1 MIGTAHSHKE
11 KAMNRTPL
19 IVISAACVA
28 LSSAPAIG
36 AENWPSKP
44 LRVIVPYGAGSTTD
58 IIPRAVFEQLSP
70 QLGQSIIVDN
80 RAGAGGTIGSSLVAR
95 ATPDGYTVL
104 CNSSAHTIAPSLYT
118 SLSYHPARDF
128 AAVVPLGLSP
138 AVLVVTPSRGY
149 RTVKELLAAG
159 RAKPGG
165 LNFSSVG
172 NGSGTHLSAEKF
184 RFSARLEA
192 THIPFKGGAEAM
204 TEVIAGRAD
213 FFFGPVGLVL
223 PHVKDGRLTAL
234 AVNSAKRSSVLPEVP
249 TTSEAGYPNT
259 EYPLWF
265 GLFMP
270 ANTPR
275 EIVQKL
281 NRETL
286 KALQTP
292 RLREKLVALGVEP
305 MVMTPD
311 EFDAH
316 VRRGIE
322 SDAGLVKAI
331 GLKGE

>member
-1 MIGTAHSHKE
+1 
-11 KAMNRTPL
+11 MNRTSLRMVP
-19 IVISAACVA
+19 AACLA
-28 LSSAPAIG
+28 LSFIPAFG
-36 AENWPSKP
+36 AETWPSKP

-80 RAGAGGTIGSSLVAR
+80 RAGAGGSIGSSVVAK
-95 ATPDGYTVL
+95 ATPDGYTIL

-118 SLSYHPARDF
+118 NLNYHPARDF

-149 RTVKELLAAG
+149 RTAKEFVAS
-159 RAKPGG
+159 AKTRPGG

-184 RFSARLEA
+184 RFTARLEA
-192 THIPFKGGAEAM
+192 IHIPFKGGAEAM

-223 PHVKDGRLTAL
+223 PQVKEGKLTAL
-234 AVNSAKRSSVLPEVP
+234 AVNSAKRSSALPDVP
-249 TTSEAGYPNT
+249 TTSEAGYPNA

-270 ANTPR
+270 QKAPR
-275 EIVQKL
+275 ETVEKL
-281 NRETL
+281 HRETI
-286 KALQTP
+286 KALQTSKVRD
-292 RLREKLVALGVEP
+292 RLIALGVEP
-305 MVMTPD
+305 MVMTPQ

-316 VRRGIE
+316 VRNGIE
-322 SDAGLVKAI
+322 ADAALVKAI
-331 GLKGE
+331 GLKIE

>member
-1 MIGTAHSHKE
+1 
-11 KAMNRTPL
+11 MNRTSLMMVP
-19 IVISAACVA
+19 AACLA
-28 LSSAPAIG
+28 LSSIPAGG

-58 IIPRAVFEQLSP
+58 IIPRVVFEQLAP
-70 QLGQSIIVDN
+70 QVGQSIVVEN
-80 RAGAGGTIGSSLVAR
+80 RAGAGGTIGSSLVAK
-95 ATPDGYTVL
+95 ATPDGYTIL
-104 CNSSAHTIAPSLYT
+104 CNSSAHTISPSLYAN
-118 SLSYHPARDF
+118 LNYHPARDF

-149 RTVKELLAAG
+149 RTAKELVAA
-159 RAKPGG
+159 AKARPGG

-184 RFSARLEA
+184 RFSAGLEA
-192 THIPFKGGAEAM
+192 IHIPFKGGAEAM
-204 TEVIAGRAD
+204 IEVIAGRAD

-223 PHVKDGRLTAL
+223 PNVKEGKLTAL
-234 AVNSAKRSSVLPEVP
+234 AVNSAKRSSVLPDVP
-249 TTSEAGYPNT
+249 TTSEAGYPNA

-270 ANTPR
+270 AKTPR
-275 EIVQKL
+275 EMVEKL

-292 RLREKLVALGVEP
+292 RLRDKMVALGVEP
-305 MVMTPD
+305 MVMTPE

-322 SDAGLVKAI
+322 ADAALVKAI
-331 GLKGE
+331 GLKVE